1 MDRRTAFTQIL
12 KATQKNTASAT
23 VVFTGLEPY
32 EGPWAFEQ
40 AAHLLRRTTFAP
52 TKATIQEALAQGLD
66 ATIIQLFSATLEPAP
81 PIYYD
86 TEQDPNVP
94 LGETWVD
101 APLIEEVNLTGN
113 RRRSLRAW
121 TMKLINEEGI
131 SVREKLSLFWV
142 NHFAIQGVNDMRVS
156 YQYIS
161 LIKNNVW
168 GNFRQLIKE
177 MTVNH
182 AMLRFLNGNT
192 NRVGSPNEN
201 YAREVLELFTIGKG
215 PIAGPGDYTYYTE
228 EDVVQMARIL
238 TGWRTRGYNTQNPEI
253 SPSSY
258 FQPNRH
264 DTGDKQLSHR
274 FDNVVVSDMGADEYS
289 HLIDI
294 IFGKDEVARNICR
307 QLYQWF
313 VYYKIDDITE
323 EMIIEPLAQILIEN
337 DYELK
342 PVLETLFRSTHFF
355 DILNVGPMIKNPLS
369 QVIGIVK
376 ENNMPFSENWR
387 IELATYNH
395 LYIRVRNIGMDYY
408 AVPQVAGW
416 KAYYQSPLFYRNWIN
431 STSLQLRSE
440 FASRVAANGYS
451 FMGEGYKLD
460 HLSFIASLED
470 PLDPNTMIAEI
481 VKLMLPQ
488 PLHESQLS
496 ALKELLIPGLPDF
509 EWTVGYTD
517 HLNNPDDEELRAA
530 VNNKLQAFFQ
540 GLFSMAEYQLS

>member
-1 MDRRTAFTQIL
+1 MDRRTAFTKFL
-12 KATQKNTASAT
+12 KPIQKSTASTT

-40 AAHLLRRTTFAP
+40 AAHLLRRTTFSP
-52 TKATIQEALAQGLD
+52 TKATIQEALDQGFD
-66 ATIIQLFSATLEPAP
+66 ATIIQLFSAALEPAP

-94 LGETWVD
+94 LGETWID
-101 APLIEEVNLTGN
+101 APLLEGVNLTVS
-113 RRRSLRAW
+113 RRRSLHAW

-142 NHFAIQGVNDMRVS
+142 NHFAIQGGNDMRVS

-161 LIKNNVW
+161 LIKAHVW
-168 GNFRQLIKE
+168 GNFRQLIKDI
-177 MTVNH
+177 TINP
-182 AMLRFLNGNT
+182 AMLLFLNGNT
-192 NRVGSPNEN
+192 NTDGSPNEN

-238 TGWRTRGYNTQNPEI
+238 TGWRIFGYNTQNPDI
-253 SPSSY
+253 SPGS
-258 FQPNRH
+258 FFRANRH
-264 DTGDKQLSHR
+264 DIGDKQLSHR
-274 FDNVVVSDMGADEYS
+274 FGNAVISDMGADEYS

-294 IFGKDEVARNICR
+294 IFEKDEVARNICR

-323 EMIIEPLAQILIEN
+323 EMVIEPLAQLLIEN
-337 DYELK
+337 DYEIK
-342 PVLETLFRSTHFF
+342 PILETLFRSTHFF
-355 DILNVGPMIKNPLS
+355 DMLNVGPMIKNPLS
-369 QVIGIVK
+369 FVAGIVK
-376 ENNMPFSENWR
+376 ENNMPFSEDWR
-387 IELATYNH
+387 VELATYNN
-395 LYIRVRNIGMDYY
+395 LYTRVKNTGMDYY

-431 STSLQLRSE
+431 STSLQARSE
-440 FASRVAANGYS
+440 FATKLANNGYS
-451 FMGEGYKLD
+451 FMGQRYQLD
-460 HLSFIASLED
+460 HLSFIATLED
-470 PLDPNTMIAEI
+470 PQDPNTMIAEI

-488 PLHESQLS
+488 PLHESQLL

-517 HLNNPDDEELRAA
+517 YLNNPDNEELRTA
-530 VNNKLQAFFQ
+530 VNNKLQDFFE

>member
-1 MDRRTAFTQIL
+1 MDRRTAFTKIL
-12 KATQKNTASAT
+12 KPKQKKTTNTT
-23 VVFTGLEPY
+23 VVFGGLEPY
-32 EGPWAFEQ
+32 EGPWAFAQ
-40 AAHLLRRTTFAP
+40 VSHLLSRTTFSP

-86 TEQDPNVP
+86 TELDPNVP
-94 LGETWVD
+94 MGETWVD
-101 APLIEEVNLTGN
+101 APLQEDVNLTPN

-161 LIKNNVW
+161 LIKQHVW
-168 GNFRQLIKE
+168 GNFRQLIKD
-177 MTVNH
+177 MTINH

-201 YAREVLELFTIGKG
+201 YAREVLELYTIGKG

-228 EDVVQMARIL
+228 DDVVEMARIF
-238 TGWRTRGYNTQNPEI
+238 TGWRTRGYNTQNPDI
-253 SPSSY
+253 FPGSF
-258 FQPNRH
+258 FQPGRH

-274 FDNVVVSDMGADEYS
+274 FDNVVVSNMGADEYS

-294 IFGKDEVARNICR
+294 IFGKDEVARHICR

-313 VYYKIDDITE
+313 VYYKIDDLTE
-323 EMIIEPLAQILIEN
+323 EMVIEPLAQLLIEN

-342 PVLETLFRSTHFF
+342 PILETLFRSTHFF
-355 DILNVGPMIKNPLS
+355 DMLNVGPMIKSPLS
-369 QVIGIVK
+369 FVIGVVK
-376 ENNMPFSENWR
+376 ENNMPFSDNWR
-387 IELATYNH
+387 QEWATYNH
-395 LYIRVRNIGMDYY
+395 LYTRVRNMGMDYY

-416 KAYYQSPLFYRNWIN
+416 KAYYQTPLFYRNWIN

-440 FASRVAANGYS
+440 FASRLANNGYA
-451 FMGEGYKLD
+451 FMGERYKLD
-460 HLSFIASLED
+460 HLAFIATLEN
-470 PLDPNTMIAEI
+470 PLDPNEMIAEI
-481 VKLMLPQ
+481 VQLMLPQ
-488 PLHESQLS
+488 PLHESQLA

-509 EWTVGYTD
+509 EWTVGYNE
-517 HLNNPDDEELRAA
+517 HLDNPDDEDLKAA
-530 VNNKLQAFFQ
+530 VNNKLKAFFS